1 MRHFLST
8 VVLLAMALSLAGCE
22 LPFGKK
28 GGQPQGQGQMPPP
41 LVSVVELK
49 AKDVTWPQEFQ
60 ATAAGSRAVDVRAR
74 VQGIIQKRLYKEGD
88 FIKAGELMF
97 QLERDTYEAVY
108 EQAVAA
114 WRNAEREWKR
124 VKPLYAANAVS
135 QKERDQALSN
145 YESTSAAVRQAKIN
159 LDYCQVVAPV
169 SGFTSK
175 EASTEGNLVSPN
187 SLLTTV
193 NQTDPMYIEFAVA
206 AQERMLRQQLERQGR
221 LRFPEGQ
228 IYRARLRLLDGR
240 MYEGEGKVDFIDS
253 QVQATTGVIRCR
265 ATFDN
270 ARGEIMPGQY
280 VRIFMD
286 GDTLVQAL
294 LVPQTAVAI
303 ASEGTFVMTVG
314 EGNVAKRTKVELGPT
329 VGNDYLVFSGL
340 KSGDRIV
347 TDGMLKARD
356 GAPVTPAGPD
366 GKAPSAVG
374 AQGSVKQD
382 ADKGQQSVGKA
393 PEAKD
398 K

>member
-8 VVLLAMALSLAGCE
+8 VALLAMAFCLAGCE

-28 GGQPQGQGQMPPP
+28 DGQAQGQGQGQMPPP

-114 WRNAEREWKR
+114 WKNAEREWKR
-124 VKPLYAANAVS
+124 IKPLYAANAVS
-135 QKERDQALSN
+135 QKDRDQALSN
-145 YESTSAAVRQAKIN
+145 YESTGAAVRQAKIN

-175 EASTEGNLVSPN
+175 EEATEGNLVSVN

-193 NQTDPMYIEFAVA
+193 NQTDPMYIDFSVA
-206 AQERMLRQQLERQGR
+206 AQDRMQRQQLEREGR

-228 IYRARLRLLDGR
+228 IYKARLRLLDGR
-240 MYEGEGKVDFIDS
+240 MYGGEGKVDFIDS

-270 ARGEIMPGQY
+270 SKGEIMPGQY

-303 ASEGTFVMTVG
+303 AKEGNFVMVVG
-314 EGNVAKRTKVELGPT
+314 EGNVAKRTKVEIGPAI
-329 VGNDYLVFSGL
+329 GKDYLVYSGL

-347 TDGMLKARD
+347 ADGMLKARD
-356 GAPVTPAGPD
+356 GAPVTPAGAG
-366 GKAPSAVG
+366 GKAPAP
-374 AQGSVKQD
+374 A
-382 ADKGQQSVGKA
+382 GQQGGKSDA
-393 PEAKD
+393 GQKAVVKD
-398 K
+398 AGSQGK

>member
-1 MRHFLST
+1 
-8 VVLLAMALSLAGCE
+8 MALSLAGCE

-193 NQTDPMYIEFAVA
+193 NQTDPMYIEFSIA
-206 AQERMLRQQLERQGR
+206 ASDRMLRQQLERQGR
-221 LRFPEGQ
+221 LRFPAGQ
-228 IYRARLRLLDGR
+228 VYKARLRLLDGR

-253 QVQATTGVIRCR
+253 EEDDWVNFDAVIKSSNSITVMQEGYDPRVIRFEDTV
-265 ATFDN
+265 A
-270 ARGEIMPGQY
+270 MPFGRIVVHPTWFMSASWIGQSLH
-280 VRIFMD
+280 VERRD
-286 GDTLVQAL
+286 LN
-294 LVPQTAVAI
+294 AVADHYR
-303 ASEGTFVMTVG
+303 AAMQVMRDDDMNTII
-314 EGNVAKRTKVELGPT
+314 N
-329 VGNDYLVFSGL
+329 
-340 KSGDRIV
+340 IV
-347 TDGMLKARD
+347 L
-356 GAPVTPAGPD
+356 
-366 GKAPSAVG
+366 
-374 AQGSVKQD
+374 
-382 ADKGQQSVGKA
+382 
-393 PEAKD
+393 
-398 K
+398 